1 MLEVVKIVVMVTLKN
16 YGRKFMSIFT
26 RAFKRESVDTYIQA
40 DSHMS
45 RVLTTRDLIGL
56 GVGTV
61 IGTGIFIL
69 PGHEAA
75 QNAGP
80 AVSVAFLIAAIFSGL
95 SGMAFAEFSSS
106 MPVAGSAY
114 SYGTVIYGE
123 IIGWL
128 LGWSLILEYFLAVS
142 AIATGFSAY
151 LANLLT
157 IFNVHMP
164 KFLMA
169 GPMEGGVINL
179 FAVLIILLVTIILSR
194 GLNASKK
201 VENGA
206 VILKV
211 VILALF
217 IIGGSFFVKH
227 TNYVPFYPEEFR
239 TGFLGLDGLWAATA
253 SIIFAFLGFDTIAA
267 HAAEVKDPQKTMA
280 KGIIGTVAISAL
292 LYVLFSIVLTGI
304 VNYKKLGVD
313 DPAAFA
319 LQAIHQTQFS
329 VVITLGALVG
339 MFTAIL
345 ALIYASSRL
354 TYSFG
359 RDGLLPRAL
368 GKISKGSHL
377 PVNALIV
384 AVIVESVLAGLIP
397 LHTLAS
403 LINAGTLLAFMFI
416 NFGILFLRRRK
427 DLPHDG
433 FKVPGYP
440 IVPFIAGIIS
450 LLLIA
455 KLPSE
460 TLELFVLWLILGT
473 IWYFAYGIRHS
484 KLS

>member
-1 MLEVVKIVVMVTLKN
+1 
-16 YGRKFMSIFT
+16 MSIFT
-26 RAFKRESVDTYIQA
+26 RAFRRESVQNYINA
-40 DSHMS
+40 DSHMT
-45 RVLTTRDLIGL
+45 RELTTRDLIGL

-75 QNAGP
+75 QHAGP
-80 AVSVAFLIAAIFSGL
+80 AVSIAFLIAAIFSGL
-95 SGMAFAEFSSS
+95 SGMAFAEFSSA

-114 SYGTVIYGE
+114 SYGSVIYGE

-151 LANLLT
+151 FGNLLT
-157 IFNVHMP
+157 IFGIHMP
-164 KFLMA
+164 KSLMA
-169 GPMEGGVINL
+169 GPLEGGVVNL
-179 FAVLIILLVTIILSR
+179 FAVLIILVVTAILSR
-194 GLNASKK
+194 GLSTSKK
-201 VENGA
+201 VENAA
-206 VILKV
+206 VVLKV
-211 VILALF
+211 AILGLF
-217 IIGGSFFVKH
+217 IIGGSFFIKH
-227 TNYVPFYPEEFR
+227 TNYVPFYPKEFHS
-239 TGFLGLDGLWAATA
+239 GVFGLNGIWAATA

-267 HAAEVKDPQKTMA
+267 HAAEVKNPQKTMA
-280 KGIIGTVAISAL
+280 RGIIGTVLISAL
-292 LYVLFSIVLTGI
+292 LYVLFAVVLTGI

-329 VVITLGALVG
+329 VVIIVGALIG

-345 ALIYASSRL
+345 ALVYASSRL

-359 RDGLLPRAL
+359 RDGLLPKPM
-368 GKISKGSHL
+368 GKISSGSRL

-384 AVIVESVLAGLIP
+384 AVVVESIFAGLIP
-397 LHTLAS
+397 LNTLAS
-403 LINAGTLLAFMFI
+403 LINAGTLLAFTFI
-416 NFGILFLRRRK
+416 NFGILILRRRK
-427 DLPHDG
+427 DLSHDG

-440 IVPFIAGIIS
+440 VLPFIAGVIS

-455 KLPSE
+455 KLPVN
-460 TLELFVLWLILGT
+460 TLFLFSLWVIAG
-473 IWYFAYGIRHS
+473 IVWYAIYGVRNS

>member
-1 MLEVVKIVVMVTLKN
+1 
-16 YGRKFMSIFT
+16 MSIFA
-26 RAFKRESVDTYIQA
+26 RAFKRESVHNYIQA

-45 RVLTTRDLIGL
+45 RELSTKDLIGL

-80 AVSVAFLIAAIFSGL
+80 AVSIAFLIAAIYSGL
-95 SGMAFAEFSSS
+95 SGMAFAEFSSA

-114 SYGTVIYGE
+114 SYGSVIYGE

-151 LANLLT
+151 LNNLLLT
-157 IFNVHMP
+157 FGIHIP
-164 KFLMA
+164 KSLLSC
-169 GPMEGGVINL
+169 PLEGGFINL
-179 FAVLIILLVTIILSR
+179 FAILIILIVTMILSR

-201 VENGA
+201 IENGA

-211 VILALF
+211 TILALF
-217 IIGGSFFVKH
+217 IIGGSFFIKH
-227 TNYVPFYPEEFR
+227 ANYVPFYPKEFHS
-239 TGFLGLDGLWAATA
+239 GPLGLNGIMAATA

-267 HAAEVKDPQKTMA
+267 HAAEVKKPQKTMA
-280 KGIIGTVAISAL
+280 RGIMGTVIISAL
-292 LYVLFSIVLTGI
+292 LYVLFSVVLTGI

-319 LQAIHQTQFS
+319 LQAIHQTQFA
-329 VVITLGALVG
+329 VVITVGALVG

-345 ALIYASSRL
+345 ALVHASSRL

-359 RDGLLPRAL
+359 RDGLLPKSL
-368 GKISKGSHL
+368 GRISSGSRL
-377 PVNALIV
+377 PVNALIL
-384 AVIVESVLAGLIP
+384 AVIVESIIAGLIP
-397 LHTLAS
+397 LNTLAS
-403 LINAGTLLAFMFI
+403 LINAGTLLAFTFI
-416 NFGILFLRRRK
+416 NFGILILRRRK
-427 DLPHDG
+427 DLTHDG

-440 IVPFIAGIIS
+440 FIPFIAGVIS
-450 LLLIA
+450 LYLIT
-455 KLPSE
+455 KLPLE
-460 TLELFVLWLILGT
+460 TLQLFSIWVILGI
-473 IWYFAYGIRHS
+473 IWYFAYGVRHS

>member
-1 MLEVVKIVVMVTLKN
+1 
-16 YGRKFMSIFT
+16 MSIFT
-26 RAFKRESVDTYIQA
+26 RAFKRESVNTYIQA
-40 DSHMS
+40 DSHMT

-75 QNAGP
+75 QHAGP
-80 AVSVAFLIAAIFSGL
+80 AVSIAFLIAAIFSGL
-95 SGMAFAEFSSS
+95 SGMSFAEFSSA

-151 LANLLT
+151 LGNLLT
-157 IFNVHMP
+157 IFNIHMP
-164 KFLMA
+164 KALMS
-169 GPMEGGVINL
+169 GPMEGGIINI
-179 FAVLIILLVTIILSR
+179 FAVLIILLVTVILSR

-201 VENGA
+201 IENGA

-211 VILALF
+211 AILVLF
-217 IIGGSFFVKH
+217 IIGGSFFIKH
-227 TNYVPFYPEEFR
+227 ANYVPFYPKEFQ
-239 TGFLGLDGLWAATA
+239 TGIGGLGGLSAATA

-267 HAAEVKDPQKTMA
+267 HAAEVKNPQKTMA
-280 KGIIGTVAISAL
+280 RGIIGTVIISAV

-304 VNYKKLGVD
+304 VNYKRLGVD

-329 VVITLGALVG
+329 VVITVGALIG

-359 RDGLLPRAL
+359 RDGLLPKSL
-368 GKISKGSHL
+368 GKISTHSHL

-384 AVIVESVLAGLIP
+384 AIIIESIFAGLIP
-397 LHTLAS
+397 LNTLAS

-416 NFGILFLRRRK
+416 NFGILFLRRRT
-427 DLPHDG
+427 DLSHEG

-440 IVPFIAGIIS
+440 VIPFIAGVIS
-450 LLLIA
+450 LLLMTQ
-455 KLPSE
+455 LPAR
-460 TLELFVLWLILGT
+460 TLELFGFWVILGV

>member
-1 MLEVVKIVVMVTLKN
+1 
-16 YGRKFMSIFT
+16 MSIFT
-26 RAFKRESVDTYIQA
+26 RAFKRESVNTYIKA

-75 QNAGP
+75 QHAGP

-95 SGMAFAEFSSS
+95 SGMAFAEFSSA

-151 LANLLT
+151 LGNLLT
-157 IFNVHMP
+157 IFNIHMP
-164 KFLMA
+164 KALMS
-169 GPMEGGVINL
+169 GPMEGGIINL

-201 VENGA
+201 IENGA

-211 VILALF
+211 AILVLF
-217 IIGGSFFVKH
+217 IIGGSFFIKH
-227 TNYVPFYPEEFR
+227 ANYVPFYPKEFQS
-239 TGFLGLDGLWAATA
+239 GIGGLGGLSAATA

-267 HAAEVKDPQKTMA
+267 HAAEVKNPQKTMA
-280 KGIIGTVAISAL
+280 RGIIGTVIISAL

-319 LQAIHQTQFS
+319 LQAIHQTQFT
-329 VVITLGALVG
+329 VVITVGALIG

-359 RDGLLPRAL
+359 RDGLLPRSL
-368 GKISKGSHL
+368 GKISAGSHL
-377 PVNALIV
+377 PVNALIL
-384 AVIVESVLAGLIP
+384 AVIIESIFAGLIP
-397 LHTLAS
+397 LNTLAS

-416 NFGILFLRRRK
+416 NFGILILRHRK
-427 DLPHDG
+427 DLSHDG

-440 IVPFIAGIIS
+440 VIPFIAGVIS
-450 LLLIA
+450 LILLTQ
-455 KLPSE
+455 LPPK
-460 TLELFVLWLILGT
+460 TLELFAMWVIIGV

>member
-1 MLEVVKIVVMVTLKN
+1 
-16 YGRKFMSIFT
+16 MSVFS
-26 RAFKRESVDTYIQA
+26 RAFKKETVNNYLAA
-40 DSHMS
+40 DSHMK
-45 RVLTTRDLIGL
+45 RILTTRDLIGL

-80 AVSVAFLIAAIFSGL
+80 AVSVAFLLAAIFSGL
-95 SGMAFAEFSSS
+95 SGMAFAEFSSA

-114 SYGTVIYGE
+114 SYGSVVYGE

-142 AIATGFSAY
+142 AISTGFSAY
-151 LANLLT
+151 FGNLLT
-157 IFNVHMP
+157 VFNIHLPPAIMS
-164 KFLMA
+164 

-179 FAVLIILLVTIILSR
+179 FAVLIILIVTMILSR
-194 GLNASKK
+194 GLNTSRNI
-201 VENGA
+201 ENGA

-211 VILALF
+211 AILGLF
-217 IIGGSFFVKH
+217 IIGGSFFIKH
-227 TNYVPFYPEEFR
+227 TNYVPFYPKEFQ
-239 TGFLGLDGLWAATA
+239 TGLFGLHGITAATA

-267 HAAEVKDPQKTMA
+267 HAAEVKNPQKTMVR
-280 KGIIGTVAISAL
+280 GIIGTVLISAL
-292 LYVLFSIVLTGI
+292 LYVLFSIVLTGM
-304 VNYKKLGVD
+304 VHYTKLGVD

-319 LQAIHQTQFS
+319 LQAIGQTQFS
-329 VVITLGALVG
+329 VIITVGALIG

-345 ALIYASSRL
+345 ALVYASSRL

-359 RDGLLPRAL
+359 RDGLLPHSL
-368 GKISKGSHL
+368 GKISAGSHL
-377 PVNALIV
+377 PVNALIL
-384 AVIVESVLAGLIP
+384 AVIIECVFAGLIP
-397 LHTLAS
+397 LNTLAS

-416 NFGILFLRRRK
+416 NFGILFLRKRT
-427 DLPHDG
+427 DLSHDG

-440 IVPFIAGIIS
+440 VVPFIAGMLS
-450 LLLIA
+450 LLLITQ
-455 KLPSE
+455 LPKE
-460 TLELFVLWLILGT
+460 TLEMFLIWLLLGI